1 MKINKLRF
9 NEYYDI
15 QKEYD
20 KLFLLSQKGNNFYK
34 LIEIIASE
42 QNIRLAFRNTKS
54 NKGSK
59 NSGIDNLTIKDINN
73 LPIDYVINRIRNM
86 FSNYQPKAVRKV
98 MILKENGNK
107 RPLGIPTIWDR
118 IFQQCILQVLE
129 PICEAKF
136 HKHSYGFRPNRNCHH
151 AVSRVISLINLSAY
165 NYCVDIEFKGF
176 FDNVN
181 HSKLIKQMWSIGIRD
196 KRLICIIKKILKS
209 EIYGDGISNKGISQC
224 GIISPLLSNIVL
236 NELDWWVSNQWET
249 FTPRNAKSIGFLQYA
264 RKNTYLKPGY
274 IVRYADDFKIMCK
287 KYPEAQR
294 YFYAVKD
301 FIKTRLKLQIN
312 EEESGIKNLNKN
324 STNFLGFKIKVMKKG
339 KTRTGKVAKTSIS
352 DKSVERIKK
361 NLNRKIKDIQKS
373 QNKDT
378 VMKYNLAVIGIHN
391 YYRIATNVYNNL
403 DDVNYIITK
412 RIKNRL
418 KNNSKIELFKNINN
432 NSKRFMIGIKDNR
445 KIYNVLDIPLIPLC
459 AIKHRSPMNFSQDIC
474 NFTEKG
480 RAKIHDNLRRIPHD
494 VLLQV
499 MNTKFYDRS
508 IQYHDNRISLYVAQ
522 YGKCY
527 ITGQTIELDRV
538 NCHHKIPIKNGGTDD
553 YNNLVIIDKNI
564 HKLIHSNNLDIINN
578 YLKILKLND
587 KQLQKLNELRILVG
601 NKSITM

>member
-1 MKINKLRF
+1 MKVNKLRF

-15 QKEYD
+15 QREYD
-20 KLFLLSQKGNNFYK
+20 KLYSLSQNGNNFYK
-34 LIEIIASE
+34 LIEIITSE
-42 QNIRLAFRNTKS
+42 QNIRLAFRNIKS

-59 NSGIDNLTIKDINN
+59 TAGTDNLTIKDISD
-73 LPIDYVINRIRNM
+73 LPIDNVINRVRDM
-86 FSNYQPKAVRKV
+86 FNDYQPKSVRRV
-98 MILKENGNK
+98 MIPKENGK
-107 RPLGIPTIWDR
+107 ERPLGIPTIWDR

-151 AVSRVISLINLSAY
+151 AVSRVVSLINLSGY
-165 NYCVDIEFKGF
+165 NYCVDIDIKSF

-181 HSKLIKQMWSIGIRD
+181 HSKLIKQIWSIGIRD
-196 KRLICIIKKILKS
+196 KRIICIIKKILKS
-209 EIYGDGISNKGISQC
+209 EILGEGIPNKGTPQG

-236 NELDWWVSNQWET
+236 NELDWWISNQWET
-249 FTPRNAKSIGFLQYA
+249 FTPQNAKSTGFLQYA
-264 RKNTYLKPGY
+264 RKTTNLKPGY

-287 KYPEAQR
+287 TYPEAQR

-301 FIKTRLKLQIN
+301 FIETRLKLQIN
-312 EEESGIKNLNKN
+312 EEKSGVINLNKS
-324 STNFLGFKIKVMKKG
+324 STNFLGFKIKVIKKG
-339 KTRTGKVAKTSIS
+339 KTRTGKVAKTGIS
-352 DKSVERIKK
+352 DKAVKK
-361 NLNRKIKDIQKS
+361 MKRNLNSKIKDIQKS

-445 KIYNVLDIPLIPLC
+445 KIYSVLDIPLIPLC

-474 NFTEKG
+474 NFTESG
-480 RAKIHDNLRRIPHD
+480 RAKIHDNLRAIPHD
-494 VLLQV
+494 VLVQV
-499 MNTKFYDRS
+499 MNAKFYDRS
-508 IQYHDNRISLYVAQ
+508 IKYHDNRISLYVAQ

-527 ITGQTIELDRV
+527 VTGQIIELDRV
-538 NCHHKIPIKNGGTDD
+538 NCHHKIPIKNGGTDN
-553 YNNLVIIDKNI
+553 YNNLVIIDKDV
-564 HKLIHSNNLDIINN
+564 HQLIHSTNLDIINN
-578 YLKILKLND
+578 YLKNLKLND
-587 KQLQKLNELRILVG
+587 EQIQKLNELRLLVG
-601 NKSITM
+601 NQSITI